1 MADTHAAAAP
11 GSHGAHV
18 ETHAPGGHATVKTY
32 IVVAVVLAIITAIEV
47 ATLYIPG
54 IPNLLLVTSLLV
66 MSAIKF
72 ALVVGFFMHLKYDHN
87 IMRSFFI
94 GPLILSICI
103 ILALM
108 ALFSAFLLL
117 PRPH

>member
-1 MADTHAAAAP
+1 MADTHAVAEHQSQ
-11 GSHGAHV
+11 GSPEQGHG
-18 ETHAPGGHATVKTY
+18 GGHATVKTY
-32 IVVAVVLAIITAIEV
+32 IFVAIVLGLITAIEV

-54 IPNLLLVTSLLV
+54 IPNGLLVSSLLF

-72 ALVVGFFMHLKYDHN
+72 VLVVGFFMHLKYDHN

-94 GPLILSICI
+94 GPLVLAILI

-108 ALFSAFLLL
+108 ALFSAYILL
-117 PRPH
+117 PRP